1 MTVQTIT
8 HITVY
13 NSDDDSTTFIDR
25 VDENGEPRISVVIDS
40 DDENGIRNSIDHNFS
55 IEEAEA
61 VAMAILRQ
69 VQYAEND
76 E

>member
-55 IEEAEA
+55 IEEAE
-61 VAMAILRQ
+61 VCC
-69 VQYAEND
+69 
-76 E
+76 